1 MEERISQRDAA
12 QHASWEEGD
21 VVEVGLPRL
30 ECHSGTVAH
39 QASAKC
45 AGNLLGQRCGLG
57 RQSPQVIAELVV
69 ELAEV
74 EAVGAGSGV
83 EVGAEH

>member
-1 MEERISQRDAA
+1 MEDVEKISLRL
-12 QHASWEEGD
+12 GD
-21 VVEVGLPRL
+21 CPLSSSTEVR
-30 ECHSGTVAH
+30 E
-39 QASAKC
+39 
-45 AGNLLGQRCGLG
+45 
-57 RQSPQVIAELVV
+57 VIAELVV